1 MTTSLEERLFN
12 AERLLAGL
20 VRERA
25 GMATPDDLRLLQSAG
40 AAFARMVQQPAPAP
54 PPAAAPVFAP
64 PPPPA
69 TVATGEAPWFPP
81 APQRAA
87 PARGPAPAYDDAYDD
102 LVPGP
107 RRRERV
113 AEPSAAERWI
123 AEKMNA
129 TPGDWIARAGM
140 ALLLFGIAFLCKYS
154 IDRGWI
160 TPALRVGAGAAAGA
174 ALVVLGVRTHQKARA
189 FSGLFLGGG
198 IGAWY
203 TATFAAYAL
212 YHLLPFPVAF
222 ALMAATTAAA
232 FGFALWSGIE
242 MLAVVGALGGIGTP
256 FVLTTANPS
265 VTGFVA
271 YLLSILCFTSGIYL
285 ARRWRTGFAVGV
297 VGTWVAL
304 MTAAEALPPAG
315 QAVTARTALT
325 VGLAAVLLAGWCV
338 FLLPRVWT
346 GRFPASPRE
355 QEAHA
360 WWARAMNVP
369 AERMRVVEGYL
380 AVDVPYFAVW
390 MSMGALWQLSARA
403 GGYLGVGVVW
413 VTALA
418 YATLRR
424 RQPALARAHAFTA
437 AAAGAMTLALVS
449 RNAPEGVIVLAVYGA
464 LLHAWA
470 RAEPLG
476 RLTRLLAHAVMALTA
491 TAATLALATPGDL
504 ASRLALLSV
513 AVCAYAVA
521 SERFSGVARQPRD
534 VYRLAGHAFVALL
547 LWALCLPLLYTGGWL
562 AVSLA
567 VFAAALCW
575 LERQPNAAPVAGR
588 PVDGAASLALHA
600 AALVTVL
607 GFCGQFGAGAYA
619 WFNQRAAAELALIA
633 SLAAGAVLA
642 VDGRRRWWLAGAG
655 YALWLLA
662 AADQFDGLNGAAA
675 FTTGVWAATG
685 LVLLLVALRRHQ
697 QGVLRVALG
706 TLALVCAKLFLVDL
720 ASLDAIWRI
729 LVFLGVGAAF
739 LAVSYSV
746 RSAWLAGP
754 APEPDPPAK
763 VSLAGN

>member
-25 GMATPDDLRLLQSAG
+25 GVATADDLRLLQSAG
-40 AAFARMVQQPAPAP
+40 AAFARMVQQPAPP
-54 PPAAAPVFAP
+54 PQPAAAPAFAP

-69 TVATGEAPWFPP
+69 PAAVVDAPWFPP

-87 PARGPAPAYDDAYDD
+87 AGPAPAPEYDAYDD

-140 ALLLFGIAFLCKYS
+140 GLLLFGIAFLCKYS
-154 IDRGWI
+154 IDQGWI

-174 ALVVLGVRTHQKARA
+174 ALVVLGVRMHRKARA

-212 YHLLPFPVAF
+212 YDLVPFPVAF
-222 ALMAATTAAA
+222 ALMSATTAAA

-256 FVLTTANPS
+256 FVLTTASPS

-304 MTAAEALPPAG
+304 MTVVDALPAPG
-315 QAVTARTALT
+315 QALAARTALT

-338 FLLPRVWT
+338 FLLARVWT

-355 QEAHA
+355 QEAQA

-380 AVDVPYFAVW
+380 AVAVPFFVVW

-403 GGYLGVGVVW
+403 GGYLGVGVVS
-413 VTALA
+413 VTALT

-424 RQPALARAHAFTA
+424 RQPALARAHAFAA

-470 RAEPLG
+470 RREPLG

-491 TAATLALATPGDL
+491 TAATLALVTPGDL

-521 SERFSGVARQPRD
+521 SERVSGVGRQLRD
-534 VYRLAGHAFVALL
+534 AYRLAGHAFVALL
-547 LWALCLPLLYTGGWL
+547 LWALCVPLLYTGGWL

-567 VFAAALCW
+567 AFAAALCW
-575 LERQPNAAPVAGR
+575 LERQPHAAPVAGR

-607 GFCGQFGAGAYA
+607 GFCGLFGAGAYA
-619 WFNQRAAAELALIA
+619 WFNQRAAAEGALIA

-642 VDGRRRWWLAGAG
+642 ADGRRRWWLAGAG

-697 QGVLRVALG
+697 QVALRVALG
-706 TLALVCAKLFLVDL
+706 TLALVCVKLFLVDL